1 MRRVRAWLPVLSAPA
16 ARLSTSPK
24 LQCHMEPEDSRYRH
38 VLSSAHCWPNLLEGK
53 PIILFE
59 CKSHNADLDRQ
70 HPTQLYRYF
79 SVLAARFAVLTNGI
93 NYRFFTDLEEPNKL
107 DSKSF
112 FEFNM
117 LDIHEASVEELKKF
131 TKAAFNLDQNLN
143 AAMELKYTKEI
154 KRIMAEQFASPSD
167 ELVRLFASQIYTGR
181 MTTQVRQQ
189 FSDLTKRALHQFVSE
204 RISDRLKSALAEESV
219 SGGGAPPRKQPEAPV
234 AASRSGA
241 GTPADRDDRVVT
253 TGEELEA
260 FYIVKA
266 MLREKVDARR
276 IYSRDTIS
284 YFGVLLD
291 DTNRK
296 PICRFRFAGAK
307 KYLCLINQQ
316 KDEERVPLE
325 DLDDLYQY
333 AGRLEETIGFY
344 EAPK

>member
-1 MRRVRAWLPVLSAPA
+1 
-16 ARLSTSPK
+16 
-24 LQCHMEPEDSRYRH
+24 
-38 VLSSAHCWPNLLEGK
+38 
-53 PIILFE
+53 
-59 CKSHNADLDRQ
+59 
-70 HPTQLYRYF
+70 
-79 SVLAARFAVLTNGI
+79 
-93 NYRFFTDLEEPNKL
+93 
-107 DSKSF
+107 
-112 FEFNM
+112 M
-117 LDIHEASVEELKKF
+117 LDIHDGSVDELKKF
-131 TKAAFNLDQNLN
+131 SKAAFDIDQNLN

-154 KRIMAEQFASPSD
+154 KRIMAEQFASPSE
-167 ELVRLFASQIYTGR
+167 ELVRLFASQIYTGKL
-181 MTTQVRQQ
+181 TAQVRQQ

-219 SGGGAPPRKQPEAPV
+219 SGGGSTPKRASETSTPPAT
-234 AASRSGA
+234 RSGA
-241 GTPADRDDRVVT
+241 GAPADRDDRVVT

-266 MLREKVDARR
+266 MLREKIDARR
-276 IYSRDTIS
+276 IYPRDTMS

-296 PICRFRFAGAK
+296 PICRFRFNGAK

-344 EAPK
+344 ESPK